1 MGKTIFKGER
11 FQYREVWQS
20 PRGTLYRV
28 IAVADGEAILRMGS
42 DGSGRKYRRYVDDIG
57 GWSLYEPKVA

>member
-1 MGKTIFKGER
+1 MGEHIFKGER
-11 FQYREVWQS
+11 FQYGEVWQS
-20 PRGTLYRV
+20 PRGTLYKVVSVAERV
-28 IAVADGEAILRMGS
+28 AILRMGS